1 MAAHVY
7 KATVAWSRGDGEFA
21 KGRYSR
27 AHAWRFDG
35 GIEVPASAS
44 PQVVPKPYV
53 VEAAVDPE
61 EAFIASLSSC
71 HMLTFLDLARR
82 AGFVIESYE
91 DEAEGVMEKN
101 TAGKYWISR
110 VTLRPRIAWGGDKQ
124 PSQDYL
130 ARLHHVAHEECF
142 IANSVKTDVNVEGF

>member
-1 MAAHVY
+1 MAHIY
-7 KATVAWSRGDGEFA
+7 KATVAWHRGEGEFA

-27 AHAWRFDG
+27 AHTWRFDG

-53 VEAAVDPE
+53 NEAAVDPE

-82 AGFVIESYE
+82 GGFVIESYE

-101 TAGKYWISR
+101 AAGKYWVSK

-124 PSQDYL
+124 PSHDDL